1 LGSLTLQPSTTR
13 SKSNPNDALIT
24 PRGSVL
30 KRQIVHLIAA
40 ARPNFMKV
48 APLYHALAPASWCDV
63 SLIHT
68 GQHYDANMSDAF
80 LRDLRLPEPSHHLEV
95 GSGTHA
101 EQTGRTMMAYEQVC
115 HSERP
120 VAIVVVGDVNA
131 TAACA
136 MVGAKLWIP
145 VVHLEAGLRSRD
157 RRMPEEINR
166 LVTDALADLLW
177 TPSADA
183 DANLRAEGVGAER
196 IERIGN
202 IMIDSFE
209 MLRERIDQADTA
221 SRLGLADS
229 PYAVVTLH
237 RPSNVD
243 EAGALTEL
251 VGRLE
256 EVAARMRIVFP
267 VHPRT
272 RKRLQ
277 EFGLEE
283 RMMTNPRI
291 LATEPLG
298 YVEFMNLVI
307 GCAMAITDSGG
318 VQEETT
324 YLGIPCATLR
334 ENTERPITLTEGT
347 NRLMRPEDLARAADE
362 VLVGN
367 WARGRVPEYWDG
379 RTAERAA
386 QSLERFVRA
395 HAPRA
400 DAPR

>member
-1 LGSLTLQPSTTR
+1 M
-13 SKSNPNDALIT
+13 
-24 PRGSVL
+24 

-48 APLYHALAPASWCDV
+48 APLYHSLAPASWCDV

-80 LRDLRLPEPSHHLEV
+80 FSDLHLPEPSHHLEV

-115 HSERP
+115 LRERP
-120 VAIVVVGDVNA
+120 AAIVVVGDVNA

-177 TPSADA
+177 TPSPDA
-183 DANLRAEGVGAER
+183 DANLRAEGVAAER

-209 MLRERIDQADTA
+209 MLRERIGQAETA
-221 SRLGLADS
+221 RRLGLADS
-229 PYAVVTLH
+229 SYAVVTLH

-243 EAGALTEL
+243 EADALDEL

-256 EVAARMRIVFP
+256 DVAARMKIVFP

-277 EFGLEE
+277 EFGLE
-283 RMMTNPRI
+283 RRITTNPRI
-291 LATEPLG
+291 LAMEPLG
-298 YVEFMNLVI
+298 YVEFMSLVT

-347 NRLMRPEDLARAADE
+347 NRLLRPADLPRAADE
-362 VLVGN
+362 VLGGH
-367 WARGRVPEYWDG
+367 WDRGRVPEYWDG
-379 RTAERAA
+379 RSAQRAA
-386 QSLERFVRA
+386 SSLENFLRA
-395 HAPRA
+395 HPSR
-400 DAPR
+400 